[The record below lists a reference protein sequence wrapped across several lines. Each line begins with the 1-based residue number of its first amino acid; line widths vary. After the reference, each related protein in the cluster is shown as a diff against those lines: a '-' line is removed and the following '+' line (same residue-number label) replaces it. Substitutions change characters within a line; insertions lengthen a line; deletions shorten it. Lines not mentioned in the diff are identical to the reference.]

1 MPHETSHPPIVPNTG
16 PRGARL
22 RGDFI
27 SEPAIRNPDDGR
39 TWAFGQPF
47 ASGDGFASE
56 WKTAFETFRGF
67 TQGVIWVS
75 MDDPSEGRKRHSHS
89 IRKIESAL
97 GIRPTS
103 GNCASAHA
111 LSDTLG
117 TRPLRCLR
125 GAFKRRRVLALIAG
139 VDDPSAF
146 RHEAGRIL
154 RRILRRSLAEGV
166 RVIVWT
172 GTLPPSLAKR
182 RLKRFL
188 RLDATAQK
196 HGRFGRIPW
205 PIDESPS
212 KRNSSEAHAGEVR
225 TQSVERAPRWPSP
238 SLRDRLKLWREQ
250 SLGTLVSALEVK
262 DPFTRHH
269 SENVA
274 MLCEAFATRL
284 KLPRRLSRDLVRA
297 ARVHDIGKIGIPD
310 AILNK
315 PGKLT
320 PEERCAI
327 ERHSEMGVMILRGHE
342 GFHDLLPV
350 VRHHHERFDGRGYPD
365 GLTGKAIPH
374 SARILCLLDAVEAMH
389 APRAYKPARML
400 EDILVEARSQ
410 RGAQFDPDLVDA
422 LLEWLPHEGREM
434 LEGMVGAP

>member
-1 MPHETSHPPIVPNTG
+1 MPHETSHPPIVPNTD

-27 SEPAIRNPDDGR
+27 PEPAIRNPDDGR
-39 TWAFGQPF
+39 TWAFGRAF

-56 WKTAFETFRGF
+56 WKAAFEAFRGF

-75 MDDPSEGRKRHSHS
+75 MDDPSEDRKRHSHS
-89 IRKIESAL
+89 IRKVESAL
-97 GIRPTS
+97 GLGPAS
-103 GNCASAHA
+103 GNRAGANA

-117 TRPLRCLR
+117 TWPLRCLR
-125 GAFKRRRVLALIAG
+125 GSFKQQRVLALIVG

-146 RHEAGRIL
+146 RHKAGRIL
-154 RRILRRSLAEGV
+154 RRIFRRSRSLAGGEAL

-182 RLKRFL
+182 RLRRFL

-205 PIDESPS
+205 PVSESPS
-212 KRNSSEAHAGEVR
+212 KRNSSETNTDKVR
-225 TQSVERAPRWPSP
+225 MQSAERVRRWPSL

-274 MLCEAFATRL
+274 TLCEAFATRL
-284 KLPRRLSRDLVRA
+284 KLPRRLSRDLARA

-320 PEERCAI
+320 PEERCVI
-327 ERHSEMGVMILRGHE
+327 ERHPEMGVMILRGA
-342 GFHDLLPV
+342 
-350 VRHHHERFDGRGYPD
+350 RG
-365 GLTGKAIPH
+365 LSRS
-374 SARILCLLDAVEAMH
+374 SAR
-389 APRAYKPARML
+389 
-400 EDILVEARSQ
+400 
-410 RGAQFDPDLVDA
+410 
-422 LLEWLPHEGREM
+422 
-434 LEGMVGAP
+434 GAPPP